1 MRAVCK
7 MREYLKSSFPIGV
20 KICQHRDMQEK
31 YWKQDF
37 SNMETC
43 GINTVRVHAFWS
55 AIEPRE
61 GHFYFEQYDRIVEAA
76 AAHGIKT
83 VFTLYMVSAPEW
95 VFDKHPD
102 SRFTSAN
109 GTKWDSNHFPD
120 NSHGGWPGLCY
131 DSDPFR
137 ATAENFVRVFV
148 SHFKGNNN
156 IHAIDIWHEPDE
168 EPAQQYAQNDWRE
181 LLYCYC
187 PHTVEKYRQWLMGKY
202 GSLDALNA
210 AWTRH
215 YERWEQVQPVKNY
228 GIYTDW
234 LDWKH
239 FRMDRITDQVAWLN
253 SLVKKYDP
261 KRATT
266 VHCGIY
272 EIRHPI
278 ASSNDHF
285 SLAKTTDMFAC
296 SMYDTIH
303 PEVSGFTCD
312 LMRSA
317 SGNDTYWIGETETG
331 SGPMFVFLGEH
342 PEDYFAFSRPA
353 DPEEINKLV
362 WGAIAR
368 GAKGIMYWG
377 WRPDISSMETV
388 SLGFVE
394 RDGELT
400 DRTDMLKKQT
410 SIIKRYEKD
419 LLAARAPQSKIA
431 IYYNTDSIIQEGI
444 VSLANSGNCI
454 ASIKKRYF
462 KDTLSLIGCYKLCM
476 QNAIQPDFICKEDLE
491 SGGLDR
497 YELLILPYSV
507 NITSAAAAEIA
518 KFAAA
523 GGKVLSDGMC
533 GFFTD
538 DGWGSEVCPPHELQS
553 VFGIKVRSNYD
564 LITYCGIGDAYQQ
577 YNNVGRFFRERIVP
591 AEGTEVI
598 AEFADGRPAMTRRG
612 GAVYIGTAIFAA
624 VFCEQGG
631 DTNALFNAALNALDF
646 KRESQI
652 EGATDG
658 IVELRHQICDECEF
672 VFVINHSAST
682 ETVKIR
688 TPVAYV
694 GSLEEISGRETNAR
708 VEDGVLKIKVEMT
721 PSEVLVFRIGKGL

>member
-1 MRAVCK
+1 MH
-7 MREYLKSSFPIGV
+7 EQLKNSFPIGV

-31 YWKQDF
+31 YWEMDF
-37 SNMETC
+37 TNMEMC

-61 GHFYFEQYDRIVEAA
+61 GSFNFAQYDRVVETAA
-76 AAHGIKT
+76 EHGIKT
-83 VFTLYMVSAPEW
+83 IFTLYMVSAPEW
-95 VFDKHPD
+95 VFDKHND
-102 SRFTSAN
+102 SRFVSAN

-120 NSHGGWPGLCY
+120 NSQGGWPGLCF
-131 DSDPFR
+131 DSDSFR
-137 ATAENFVRVFV
+137 DTAENFVNAFV
-148 SHFKGNNN
+148 THYRGNKN

-168 EPAQQYAQNDWRE
+168 EPAQQYAQNDWHE
-181 LLYCYC
+181 LMYCYC
-187 PHTVEKYRQWLMGKY
+187 PHSVEKYRLWLKKKY
-202 GSLDALNA
+202 GSLEALNT

-215 YERWEQVQPVKNY
+215 YERWDQVQPVKNF

-239 FRMDRITDQVAWLN
+239 FRIDRITDQVSWLN

-261 KRATT
+261 ERATT

-285 SLAKTTDMFAC
+285 ALAKTTDIFAC

-317 SGNDTYWIGETETG
+317 SKNDAYWIGETETG

-353 DPEEINKLV
+353 DPDEINKLV

-368 GAKGIMYWG
+368 GAKGIMFWG

-394 RDGELT
+394 RNGDLT
-400 DRTDMLKKQT
+400 DRTDMLKREA
-410 SIIKRYEKD
+410 SIIKKHEKA
-419 LLAARAPQSKIA
+419 LLKARAPQSRIA
-431 IYYNTDSIIQEGI
+431 IYYNIDSIIQEGI

-454 ASIKKRYF
+454 SSIKKRYF
-462 KDTLSLIGCYKLCM
+462 KDTISLIGCYKLCM
-476 QNAIQPDFICKEDLE
+476 QNGLQPDFISKNDLE

-497 YELLILPYSV
+497 YELLIMPYSV
-507 NITSAAAAEIA
+507 NITAAAAAQIEN
-518 KFAAA
+518 FSAA

-538 DGWGSEVCPPHELQS
+538 DGWGSEVCPPHSLQN
-553 VFGIKVRSNYD
+553 VFGVQIRSNYD
-564 LITYCGIGDAYQQ
+564 LITECNVSDELRQ
-577 YNNVGRFFRERIVP
+577 YKNVGRFFRERIVP
-591 AEGTEVI
+591 ATGTKVV
-598 AEFADGRPAMTRRG
+598 AEFDDGRPAMTRRG
-612 GAVYIGTAIFAA
+612 NAVYIGTAFFAS
-624 VFCEQGG
+624 VHLEQGG
-631 DTNALFNAALNALDF
+631 DTNALFNTAMQELGFRCD
-646 KRESQI
+646 SVI
-652 EGATDG
+652 SGATSG
-658 IVELRHQICDECEF
+658 IVELRHQVNEECEF
-672 VFVINHSAST
+672 VFVINHSAQA
-682 ETVKIR
+682 EQINLK
-688 TPVAYV
+688 TPVEYN
-694 GSLEEISGRETNAR
+694 GEIEEISGEYTN
-708 VEDGVLKIKVEMT
+708 VSIENDTLVLNTEMQ
-721 PSEVLVFRIGKGL
+721 PSKVLVYRISKE

>member
-1 MRAVCK
+1 
-7 MREYLKSSFPIGV
+7 MREYLKKSFPVGV

-31 YWKQDF
+31 YWETDF
-37 SNMETC
+37 ANMESC
-43 GINTVRVHAFWS
+43 GINTVRIHAFWS

-61 GHFYFEQYDRIVEAA
+61 GEFDFAQYDRIVETAA
-76 AAHGIKT
+76 KHNIKT

-102 SRFTSAN
+102 SRFVSAS

-137 ATAENFVRVFV
+137 ETAENFVRAFV
-148 SHFKGNNN
+148 LHFKGNNN
-156 IHAIDIWHEPDE
+156 IHAIDVWHEPDE
-168 EPAQQYAQNDWRE
+168 EPAQQYAQNEWRE
-181 LLYCYC
+181 LMYCYC
-187 PHTVEKYRQWLMGKY
+187 PHTVEKFRQWLGKKY

-210 AWTRH
+210 EWTRH

-239 FRMDRITDQVAWLN
+239 FRMERITDQVSWIN
-253 SLVKKYDP
+253 GLVKKYDP
-261 KRATT
+261 ERATT

-285 SLAKTTDMFAC
+285 ALAKATDMFAC

-317 SGNDTYWIGETETG
+317 SGNDSYWIGETETG

-362 WGAIAR
+362 WGAISR

-400 DRTDMLKKQT
+400 DRTEMLKKQT
-410 SIIKRYEKD
+410 AIIKKYETD
-419 LLAARAPQSKIA
+419 LLEARAPQSRIA
-431 IYYNTDSIIQEGI
+431 IYYNLDSIIQEGI

-454 ASIKKRYF
+454 ASIKKRYY

-476 QNAIQPDFICKEDLE
+476 RNALQPDFISKSDLE
-491 SGGLDR
+491 SGALDK

-507 NITSAAAAEIA
+507 NITAAAASMIE
-518 KFAAA
+518 KFAAN
-523 GGKVLSDGMC
+523 GGKVISDGMC

-538 DGWGSEVCPPHELQS
+538 GGWGSEVCPPHALQN

-564 LITYCGIGDAYQQ
+564 LITYCAVDGEKRRYE
-577 YNNVGRFFRERIVP
+577 NTGRFFRERIVP
-591 AEGTEVI
+591 ADGTEVLSR
-598 AEFADGRPAMTRRG
+598 FDDGSPAVTRRG
-612 GAVYIGTAIFAA
+612 HAVYIGTSFFSA
-624 VFCEQGG
+624 VHCETGG
-631 DTNALFNAALNALDF
+631 DTNDLFRALLSAAGFDAQAPVAGAVGGIIEI
-646 KRESQI
+646 RRQI
-652 EGATDG
+652 SDK
-658 IVELRHQICDECEF
+658 CEF
-672 VFVINHSAST
+672 VFVINHSART
-682 ETVKIR
+682 ENAECTIPVTYAGKI
-688 TPVAYV
+688 
-694 GSLEEISGRETNAR
+694 EEISGEKTNASIENGILR
-708 VEDGVLKIKVEMT
+708 FKMT
-721 PSEVLVFRIGKGL
+721 MQPSKVLVFRISKD